1 VAKRLRVKTAEVQE
15 MELRLDGR
23 DLSLDAPVGDD
34 GDQSHL
40 DFVASAGPGQE
51 HELSTAEETKMVSG
65 RVVEALARLD
75 QRERYIIEQR
85 VMSDRPLTL
94 KELGEHFGFSRERAR
109 QLEIR
114 AKEKLK
120 QELAALAAEIDWQP
134 GELPQELDAA

>member
-1 VAKRLRVKTAEVQE
+1 
-15 MELRLDGR
+15 MG
-23 DLSLDAPVGDD
+23 
-34 GDQSHL
+34 QSI
-40 DFVASAGPGQE
+40 
-51 HELSTAEETKMVSG
+51 STAQEQVRVQG
-65 RVVEALARLD
+65 RVGEALARLD

-120 QELAALAAEIDWQP
+120 QELQALALEIDWP
-134 GELPQELDAA
+134 TDGTPVEIDDRVLA